1 MPSCSLGFQAIA
13 KDCTASAAAAAAAIN
28 WKAHVPRFFVF
39 SAGLALEDVEWR
51 DQRS

>member
-13 KDCTASAAAAAAAIN
+13 KDCTASAAAAATN

-39 SAGLALEDVEWR
+39 CAGLALEDVEWR